1 MITSSAQKHVAC
13 LLIRCQFVNE
23 AHAIAGEEMQLHGN
37 ENDSC
42 AQLRL
47 RARVTARCTL
57 N

>member
-37 ENDSC
+37 ENGSC